1 MGVFNLYFSIN
12 DQDKFVI
19 VIALTIQVECPAVRD
34 QCLLLSAHLRIHA
47 SLIAVF

>member
-19 VIALTIQVECPAVRD
+19 VIALTIQVECPVRD
-34 QCLLLSAHLRIHA
+34 QCLLLSAHLRIRE